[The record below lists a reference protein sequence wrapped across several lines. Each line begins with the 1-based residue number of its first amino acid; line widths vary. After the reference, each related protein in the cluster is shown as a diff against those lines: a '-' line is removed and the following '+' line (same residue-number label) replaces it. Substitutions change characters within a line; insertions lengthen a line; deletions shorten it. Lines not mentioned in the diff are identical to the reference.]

1 MRKLLAVIP
10 VLTLAAGLSAQ
21 TKAPAPPAKASMT
34 PPVAVAKPP
43 APQAPRPAG
52 EFVIHMTD
60 GSQKLLSSYRGK
72 VVVMA
77 FMYTTCTHCQHTAG
91 VLSKINTQYADK
103 GVQILGVTI
112 DNGAQQGIPMFV
124 KITGANFPVGF
135 STSDQAIKFLHG
147 PQDGWYVP
155 MLAFIDRNG
164 MMRYE
169 NIVTDTDS
177 EAAGKFLDNQE
188 INIPKEIEK
197 YLKAPKS

>member
-1 MRKLLAVIP
+1 MRKLLSLIP
-10 VLTLAAGLSAQ
+10 ALTLAAGLSAQ
-21 TKAPAPPAKASMT
+21 TKAPATKAS
-34 PPVAVAKPP
+34 VAAPAAKPAAP

-91 VLSKINTQYADK
+91 VLAKINTEYADK
-103 GVQILGVTI
+103 GVQILGVAI
-112 DNGAQQGIPMFV
+112 DSGAQQGIPTFL

-135 STSDQAIKFLHG
+135 APTDQALKFLHA
-147 PQDGWYVP
+147 PAEGWYVP
-155 MLAFIDRNG
+155 MLAFIDRKG
-164 MMRYE
+164 MIRYE
-169 NIVTDTDS
+169 NIVSDTDDGS
-177 EAAGKFLDNQE
+177 AGRFIQSQEVNIPNE
-188 INIPKEIEK
+188 INK